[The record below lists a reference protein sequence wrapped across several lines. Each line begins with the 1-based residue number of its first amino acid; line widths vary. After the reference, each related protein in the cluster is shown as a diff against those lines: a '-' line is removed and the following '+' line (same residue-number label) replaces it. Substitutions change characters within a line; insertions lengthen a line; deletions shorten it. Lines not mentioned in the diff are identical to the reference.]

1 MSSANFG
8 VLDTF
13 DHNVQSWNSYKGRL
27 QQYFIANDIDNAKDA
42 TGIKRRAILLTALKE
57 ETYKLAADLVLPK
70 QLDSV
75 PYEDIIKLLDNHFT
89 PKRVGFGER
98 HKFYAAVQQA
108 GETHTQWAA
117 RLRGLTAYCSF
128 SNVEEALRDRF
139 IMGLLPGL
147 EKEKLYAQNISELTL
162 AKAVE
167 FAENIRCAR
176 AGATAA
182 GITPSSSDVYKIASN
197 KQQNKSDEKVKCSK
211 CGYTNHKVSECR
223 FTNYVCKK
231 CKVKGH
237 LGRMCPSVKYLDINY
252 DGEDDDVLAE

>member
-27 QQYFIANDIDNAKDA
+27 QQYFIANDIDNTKDA

-57 ETYKLAADLVLPK
+57 ETYKLTADLVLPK

-75 PYEDIIKLLDNHFT
+75 PYEDIVALLDNHFT

-98 HKFYAAVQQA
+98 HKFYVAVQQA

-182 GITPSSSDVYKIASN
+182 GITPVSGDVFKIASN
-197 KQQNKSDEKVKCSK
+197 KQLNKSDEKVKCSK